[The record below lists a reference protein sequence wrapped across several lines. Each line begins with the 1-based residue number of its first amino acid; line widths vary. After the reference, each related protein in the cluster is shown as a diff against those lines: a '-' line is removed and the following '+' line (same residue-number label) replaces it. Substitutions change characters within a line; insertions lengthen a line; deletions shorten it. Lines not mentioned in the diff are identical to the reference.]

1 MYKIAIL
8 GCENSH
14 ADAFLKMIIE
24 EKLYTDIE
32 VVGVYSY
39 DLEAANKLNEK
50 FGVYV
55 AENFDEFVGKVDGI
69 VITARNGENHYKYAK
84 PYIESGIP
92 MFIDKPITNTIE
104 DAESFKAELI
114 KNNVKVSGGSS
125 LKHPDKVAEF
135 KKAVAEKEFGKV
147 YSGYARA
154 PVNLVN
160 DHGNFYFYSQ
170 HLVQIIGEIFGYFPN
185 SVKAYQNGD
194 VINCMVRYDEYDI
207 AMTYVVKNYTYAAG
221 ISCENKVI
229 AEIFTIDGCYQ
240 KEFDEFYKILTGGD
254 QPQSYDEFF
263 APVYIINAIKDSL
276 ESGNEEII
284 KRGV

>member
-55 AENFDEFVGKVDGI
+55 AESFDEFVGKVDGI

-135 KKAVAEKEFGKV
+135 KKAVAEVVIDELRPVQAKYKE
-147 YSGYARA
+147 
-154 PVNLVN
+154 L
-160 DHGNFYFYSQ
+160 
-170 HLVQIIGEIFGYFPN
+170 I
-185 SVKAYQNGD
+185 
-194 VINCMVRYDEYDI
+194 
-207 AMTYVVKNYTYAAG
+207 
-221 ISCENKVI
+221 ENQ
-229 AEIFTIDGCYQ
+229 DY
-240 KEFDEFYKILTGGD
+240 LM
-254 QPQSYDEFF
+254 S
-263 APVYIINAIKDSL
+263 IINKGASYANEIAQKTLKDVY
-276 ESGNEEII
+276 EKVGF
-284 KRGV
+284 VV